1 MTSESGRREPRTPCE
16 AGTPF
21 GHDLAVTLVRPFDYK
36 KARYGAPLEGAEYAA
51 KRGRVIAEKR
61 GMQTDKPRLA
71 SLTKGA
77 KLATSLKVSSLQPLR
92 EGHKN
97 EDLKAKERLAERA
110 SPSLTKRAKLAKSS
124 EVSSVQPLPKPPKK
138 LAWAAQGRSQFTVSR
153 R

>member
-1 MTSESGRREPRTPCE
+1 
-16 AGTPF
+16 
-21 GHDLAVTLVRPFDYK
+21 
-36 KARYGAPLEGAEYAA
+36 
-51 KRGRVIAEKR
+51 
-61 GMQTDKPRLA
+61 MQTDKPRLA

-77 KLATSLKVSSLQPLR
+77 RATSLKVSSLQLLPKTR
-92 EGHKN
+92 ERASKN

-110 SPSLTKRAKLAKSS
+110 SPSLTKRAKLEKSS

>member
-1 MTSESGRREPRTPCE
+1 
-16 AGTPF
+16 
-21 GHDLAVTLVRPFDYK
+21 
-36 KARYGAPLEGAEYAA
+36 
-51 KRGRVIAEKR
+51 
-61 GMQTDKPRLA
+61 MQTDKPRLT

-77 KLATSLKVSSLQPLR
+77 KLATSLKVSSLQPLPKTR
-92 EGHKN
+92 ERASKN